1 MGSSVV
7 PEDKPMLNPDA
18 LRDSVAFSVL
28 LARESLDVAAKAAE
42 KSIVME
48 EAVAAA
54 LDAAA
59 AYIAGGT
66 RNVAMRKAAMDA
78 FRLAQSIGCGPM
90 FHAIHAASAAVG
102 AAFLHPPGGGTD
114 AHQTK
119 HILGAAVH
127 YVLCIEAS
135 GWDSMAALDSVVQR
149 TPDAIK
155 VLLRMYPKPVA
166 GNQRYGA
173 VLAMLYQAITQSE

>member
-1 MGSSVV
+1 
-7 PEDKPMLNPDA
+7 MLNPA
-18 LRDSVAFSVL
+18 LLRESVAFSVM
-28 LARESLDVAAKAAE
+28 LARESLDVAAKAAD
-42 KSIVME
+42 KLIVMDQ
-48 EAVAAA
+48 AVAVT

-66 RNVAMRKAAMDA
+66 RNVALRKASMDA
-78 FRLAQSIGCGPM
+78 FRLAQTTGHGPL
-90 FHAIHAASAAVG
+90 FHAIHAASAAAG

-114 AHQTK
+114 AHQIK

-135 GWDSMAALDSVVQR
+135 GRDSMAALDSVVQR

-155 VLLRMYPKPVA
+155 ELLRMYPEPVA
-166 GNQRYGA
+166 GKQRYSA
-173 VLAMLYQAITQSE
+173 VLLTLYQAITQSE